1 MAEKKQYMRPTPQ
14 NRGLEALAEGLRRAR
29 EGLNYV
35 PLPEVLGGGAGNLL
49 FGESPEEIEAW
60 SYGSSPFKENPSAS
74 IIPIEVRP
82 GREQRLLDT
91 AFLPAAEAYGLA
103 KLAGAGVRRGVQ
115 GALSGATQQGR
126 REFLK
131 KAGHAAAG
139 TAATASAPDLVR
151 NIGKELAPT
160 AAKTVARATSP
171 EKFIDSVWNI
181 VHTSYR
187 KANDAV
193 DNMSAEQIID
203 YYRKNRLGTE
213 KSIDEPVNIENINA
227 PLDDEYGGYSIGQVK
242 VAEHLQDRIYR
253 DEIAKLLKDP
263 KFAPYADHIEDIGPE
278 SLDWQRAAAMK
289 EMEKIYKT
297 TQKASG
303 GMIENTTHDRKII

>member
-1 MAEKKQYMRPTPQ
+1 MSEKKQYMRPTPQ
-14 NRGLEALAEGLRRAR
+14 NRGLGALAKGLRRAR

-49 FGESPEEIEAW
+49 LGESPEEVEAW

-115 GALSGATQQGR
+115 GALAGATQKGR

-131 KAGHAAAG
+131 KAGQAAAG
-139 TAATASAPDLVR
+139 TAAVASAPDLVR
-151 NIGKELAPT
+151 NVGKEVAPT
-160 AAKTVARATSP
+160 AAKTAVRAASP
-171 EKFIDSVWNI
+171 KEFMDLLRGNYWGAGNRAIEVVDKMGWEDMVNMFSKMPGSYHGKHDLDSLRFEDGAPGGFMHEEIKNYLHDQYVI
-181 VHTSYR
+181 EG
-187 KANDAV
+187 V
-193 DNMSAEQIID
+193 D
-203 YYRKNRLGTE
+203 
-213 KSIDEPVNIENINA
+213 
-227 PLDDEYGGYSIGQVK
+227 
-242 VAEHLQDRIYR
+242 
-253 DEIAKLLKDP
+253 KLLTDP
-263 KFAPYADHIEDIGPE
+263 RFAPYSEYANHVK
-278 SLDWQRAAAMK
+278 LDALNQNYISHDAMK
-289 EMEKIYKT
+289 DLDKAYKT

-303 GMIENTTHDRKII
+303 GMIENTTHDRKLI